1 MDVVAGL
8 WLLWFWVSLGF
19 SEFVLAC
26 RCFGW
31 GFAFWVFVFAFDLD
45 RACALF
51 DLRWLGLV

>member
-31 GFAFWVFVFAFDLD
+31 GFAFWVGCFCV
-45 RACALF
+45 
-51 DLRWLGLV
+51 